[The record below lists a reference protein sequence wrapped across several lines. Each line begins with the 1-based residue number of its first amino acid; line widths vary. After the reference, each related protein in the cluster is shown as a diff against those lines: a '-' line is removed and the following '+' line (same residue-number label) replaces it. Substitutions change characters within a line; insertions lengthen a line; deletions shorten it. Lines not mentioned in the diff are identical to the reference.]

1 MMRSRGRLMSIKKI
15 DDLETKLRSASSLEE
30 FLSENSFPELDFY
43 TSLRD
48 LYYNSC
54 DSKMVLATKTGLSYV
69 YVCQIFLGKRK
80 PSRDSLLRLCLGMEV
95 ELEQCQELLRRNMN
109 STLYVK
115 RRRDAVIMYG
125 ILHRLGVFEVN
136 DMLDN
141 VGEMPLF

>member
-1 MMRSRGRLMSIKKI
+1 MSIKKI

-30 FLSENSFPELDFY
+30 FLFENSFPELDFY

-125 ILHRLGVFEVN
+125 ILHRLGVYEVN

>member
-1 MMRSRGRLMSIKKI
+1 MSIKKI